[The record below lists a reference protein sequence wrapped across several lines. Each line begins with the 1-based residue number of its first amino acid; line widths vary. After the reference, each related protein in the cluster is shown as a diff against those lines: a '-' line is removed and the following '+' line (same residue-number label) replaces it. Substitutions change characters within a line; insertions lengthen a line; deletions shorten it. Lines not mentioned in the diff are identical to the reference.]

1 MLTLL
6 LLRHAKSSWDDP
18 GLDDFDRPL
27 TKRGTKA
34 AAAIGQYIDKA
45 KLAPGVVLCSTAVRT
60 RATLTLVLREIDCP
74 APRVSFEDS
83 FYLAPASVLLDRL
96 RECDGKHS
104 TVLIV
109 AHNPGIHALALELAG
124 DGSRE
129 HLNELA
135 MQFPTAALAH
145 FRFRA
150 PSWSTILPAT
160 GEIIDFVLPRKL
172 G

>member
-18 GLDDFDRPL
+18 ALDDFDRPL

-34 AAAIGQYIDKA
+34 AAAIGQHLDRS
-45 KLAPGVVLCSTAVRT
+45 KLAPSLVLCSAAVRT
-60 RATLTLVLREIDCP
+60 RATLTLVLREIDAP
-74 APRVSFEDS
+74 APQVEFEEG
-83 FYLAPASVLLDRL
+83 FYLAPANVLLDRL
-96 RECDGKHS
+96 RDCEARHK
-104 TVLIV
+104 TVMIV

-124 DGSRE
+124 DGARE
-129 HLNELA
+129 HLAELA

-145 FRFRA
+145 LTFRL
-150 PSWSTILPAT
+150 PSWSAVKPAS
-160 GEIIDFVLPRKL
+160 GELEDFLLPRKL

>member
-18 GLDDFDRPL
+18 GIDDFDRPL

-45 KLAPGVVLCSTAVRT
+45 RLAPGLVLCSTAVRT

-74 APRVSFEDS
+74 APQVVFEES

-96 RECDGKHS
+96 RECDGRNA

-129 HLNELA
+129 NLSALA
-135 MQFPTAALAH
+135 MQFPTAALA
-145 FRFRA
+145 RLTFRA
-150 PSWSTILPAT
+150 PSWSTVLPAT
-160 GEIIDFVLPRKL
+160 GELVDFVIPKKL
-172 G
+172 D